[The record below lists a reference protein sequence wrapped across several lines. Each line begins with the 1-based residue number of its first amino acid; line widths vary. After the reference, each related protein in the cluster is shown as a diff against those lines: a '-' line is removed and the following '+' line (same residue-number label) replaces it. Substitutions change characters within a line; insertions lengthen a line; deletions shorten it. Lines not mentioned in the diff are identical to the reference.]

1 MNSIRRW
8 HSLIPRVVHETHAKM
23 NVARIAALVAALAV
37 GAAVWFALG
46 DGVSA
51 FSEGRAAAQ
60 AAAQAQQGSDPE
72 ANLPYLFAVYIITW
86 AAFFAYVFYVS
97 RRQREMQAEID
108 ALKRALEE
116 RKPSD

>member
-8 HSLIPRVVHETHAKM
+8 HSGLPRA
-23 NVARIAALVAALAV
+23 ARKPDVLRVMALAAALAV
-37 GAAVWFALG
+37 SVAAWFALG
-46 DGVSA
+46 DGATA
-51 FSEGRAAAQ
+51 FTGAQQGAQ
-60 AAAQAQQGSDPE
+60 ASAQAQASGPE

-116 RKPSD
+116 RDAS

>member
-8 HSLIPRVVHETHAKM
+8 HSGLPRA
-23 NVARIAALVAALAV
+23 ARKPDALRVMALVAAIAV
-37 GAAVWFALG
+37 SVAAWFAFG
-46 DGVSA
+46 DGATGATA
-51 FSEGRAAAQ
+51 FTGAQQGAQ
-60 AAAQAQQGSDPE
+60 ASAQAQASGPE

-116 RKPSD
+116 RDAS